1 MALHLVVLCH
11 HLWVLLVLHLG
22 LLFFFFF
29 FFFLCAGITVANGYW
44 WIWLWIH
51 NREKRKIEVL
61 GFREFAYGF
70 TISIS
75 PQPYQTPGFSKF
87 FSKFSLYI
95 GNLFFFFFWGL
106 THTHYSIFS
115 LSHNHLHS
123 LSLHPSHCLF
133 FSLPNLEKL
142 SSLPLPLPLFDF
154 SYYLSPFLRAH
165 YCNSIYIYIYMC
177 VCVCVCV
184 CGM

>member
-1 MALHLVVLCH
+1 MGSQSQSHHSHIKHLASLNSSPNFPCI
-11 HLWVLLVLHLG
+11 LVT
-22 LLFFFFF
+22 F
-29 FFFLCAGITVANGYW
+29 
-44 WIWLWIH
+44 
-51 NREKRKIEVL
+51 
-61 GFREFAYGF
+61 
-70 TISIS
+70 
-75 PQPYQTPGFSKF
+75 
-87 FSKFSLYI
+87 
-95 GNLFFFFFWGL
+95 FFFFFWGL

-165 YCNSIYIYIYMC
+165 YCNSIYIYIC

-184 CGM
+184 CVVCNINFIYKGSINVSIIGNF